1 MFAQRPAWRRVLRET
16 GLLAAVALSGALL
29 FLGNFALSVD
39 TPGAQDDPV
48 RFAALLFLD
57 LAFGVAAWV
66 VVLWRRSAPFLVAL
80 LLAVLAVVSTAA
92 APAALVAFGSLA
104 TRRRVRELA
113 PVAAV
118 WLVGVLAVTALG
130 IDLVGVALP
139 WWEVV
144 AAVGATAV
152 VLAVAL
158 AAGLAVGARRDL
170 VATLHER
177 VRLTT
182 EEQRLGEERARH
194 QERTQ
199 IAREMHDA
207 LAHRLSVTAMH
218 ASVLR
223 HRTDLGAA
231 DRDEA
236 VAALHDSSRQA
247 LADLRELL
255 TYARGPSRSDDDQPQ
270 PTLDRLDELVAE
282 TPLAR
287 TDCAVD
293 LERLPP
299 TVSRHS
305 FRIVQ
310 ECLTNARRHAPG
322 QRVDVAISG
331 APGRELAIVVRN
343 PLAGPREGPPRPG
356 LGVIGMQE
364 RARAVGGSV
373 SVRPGDDEH
382 VVSVTIP
389 WPAA

>member
-1 MFAQRPAWRRVLRET
+1 
-16 GLLAAVALSGALL
+16 AAV
-29 FLGNFALSVD
+29 
-39 TPGAQDDPV
+39 
-48 RFAALLFLD
+48 
-57 LAFGVAAWV
+57 
-66 VVLWRRSAPFLVAL
+66 
-80 LLAVLAVVSTAA
+80 
-92 APAALVAFGSLA
+92 PAALVAFGSLA

-118 WLVGVLAVTALG
+118 WLVGVLTVAALG

-144 AAVGATAV
+144 VAVGATAV

-158 AAGLAVGARRDL
+158 AAGIAVGARRDL

-177 VRLTT
+177 VRLTA

-223 HRTDLGAA
+223 HRTDLDAA

-255 TYARGPSRSDDDQPQ
+255 TYARGPSRSDDDRPQ

-343 PLAGPREGPPRPG
+343 ALAGPRQGAPRPG

-382 VVSVTIP
+382 VVAVTIP